1 MDWKFFL
8 LVAGG
13 GAIGSILRA
22 SLGYILRS
30 WLPWPTLLVN
40 ILGAFLIGLC
50 MKHWEHNCESEL
62 FRAFW
67 IVGICGGFTTFSTF
81 GLDAL
86 NFMKSAQWSQAF
98 IYVACNLIGTFL
110 AIYLG
115 FRFYALFNT

>member
-13 GAIGSILRA
+13 GAVGSFLRA
-22 SLGYILRS
+22 LLGYVLRL

-40 ILGAFLIGLC
+40 ILGAFLIGFCL
-50 MKHWEHNCESEL
+50 KHWEQNGESEI

-86 NFMKSAQWSQAF
+86 NFIKSAQWFHAF
-98 IYVACNLIGTFL
+98 IYVGSNLLGTFL

-115 FRFYALFNT
+115 FRFYALVNS

>member
-22 SLGYILRS
+22 SLGILRS

-50 MKHWEHNCESEL
+50 MKHWEHNGESEL

-86 NFMKSAQWSQAF
+86 NFIKSAQWFNATAYISLNFFGTLLF
-98 IYVACNLIGTFL
+98 ILI
-110 AIYLG
+110 G
-115 FRFYALFNT
+115 FRFYAWINP